1 MSIRVDFF
9 CSVLRPVNA
18 PLSARS
24 PVRGVPLRPGT
35 MVNLDAKGLR
45 YMSTDEMRVLTAVEQ
60 GMKNHEYVPASLVEA
75 LAGLKRGG
83 AFKVLRLLA
92 KHKLV
97 QHESVPQE
105 SFRLTSK
112 GYDWLALRALSKR
125 GSVEALGIRIGMG
138 KESDIYTCTTAEG
151 EEICIK
157 LHRLGRNSFRAV
169 KNNRDYLKANQSA
182 SWLYLSRLSSLK
194 E

>member
-1 MSIRVDFF
+1 MTSRD
-9 CSVLRPVNA
+9 SPSLYARLARPR
-18 PLSARS
+18 PLD
-24 PVRGVPLRPGT
+24 PGT

-112 GYDWLALRALSKR
+112 GYDWIALRALSKR

>member
-1 MSIRVDFF
+1 MIAAGGLQVNT
-9 CSVLRPVNA
+9 PV
-18 PLSARS
+18 SARS
-24 PVRGVPLRPGT
+24 PVRVPLVPGT

-97 QHESVPQE
+97 QHESVP
-105 SFRLTSK
+105 
-112 GYDWLALRALSKR
+112 
-125 GSVEALGIRIGMG
+125 
-138 KESDIYTCTTAEG
+138 
-151 EEICIK
+151 
-157 LHRLGRNSFRAV
+157 
-169 KNNRDYLKANQSA
+169 
-182 SWLYLSRLSSLK
+182 
-194 E
+194 